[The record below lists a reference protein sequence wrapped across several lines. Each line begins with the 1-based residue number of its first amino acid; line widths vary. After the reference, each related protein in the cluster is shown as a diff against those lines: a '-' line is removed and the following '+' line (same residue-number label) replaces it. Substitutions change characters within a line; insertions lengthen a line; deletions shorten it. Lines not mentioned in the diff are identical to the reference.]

1 MMHSPLWTR
10 HLLEEHERMLRELAA
25 RPRLDRPD
33 RTRRTWIR
41 DHISWLG
48 PKPATLRSQRKDVT
62 IRRASTR
69 DAAQLA
75 ELAAMSE
82 RRVPTGAILVA
93 EVEHAL
99 VAAVPLDGGPA
110 LSDISRPTA
119 DVIQLLELRSN
130 QLRRAARAA

>member
-1 MMHSPLWTR
+1 MMHNSLWDHHQR
-10 HLLEEHERMLRELAA
+10 QEHERMLRELAA
-25 RPRLDRPD
+25 RPRFDRLDRPK
-33 RTRRTWIR
+33 RTWL
-41 DHISWLG
+41 HGHGSWLG
-48 PKPATLRSQRKDVT
+48 TKPVVSRGSRKDVT

-82 RRVPTGAILVA
+82 RRIPTGVILVA
-93 EVEHAL
+93 EVEDEL
-99 VAAVPLDGGPA
+99 VAAVPLDGGPP